1 MKEKVLDTIKKY
13 NLIEDGDKLV
23 LAVSGGPD
31 SMSMLNIL
39 NELKNDKVINFE
51 ISVAHVNHMIRE
63 EAKEDE
69 EYVKEYCSQKNIHFY
84 SKSIDVQKLANN
96 NKVGTEEA
104 GRYARYE
111 FFDEILKITES
122 NKVVVAHNKNDKAE
136 TIIMNIMRGSGIIG
150 LKWIEP
156 KKGKYIRPL
165 IECERFEIEDY
176 CKKEKLNPKIDKT
189 NFENVY
195 TRNKIRNIVIPYVKK
210 EFNPNIIETLNRLSE
225 LVVDEENYIIKQ
237 VERIY
242 KEILISE
249 NEKEIIIDLKSFNKQ
264 EKVIKSRIILYT
276 ITRLFGTSKEIAKV
290 HIDDIIK
297 LCKNNIGNKFLKPNK
312 NIKIL
317 VRNHKIYFIKEI
329 WVAVANACNK
339 LTCNKNVIK
348 KSFTKKKIYVIK
360 QYENVKVKQE
370 EELFWKTE
378 LKH

>member
-150 LKWIEP
+150 LKGIEP

-297 LCKNNIGNKFLKPNK
+297 LCKNNIGNKFLTPNK

-329 WVAVANACNK
+329 
-339 LTCNKNVIK
+339 
-348 KSFTKKKIYVIK
+348 
-360 QYENVKVKQE
+360 
-370 EELFWKTE
+370 
-378 LKH
+378 

>member
-23 LAVSGGPD
+23 LSVSGGPD

-150 LKWIEP
+150 LKGIEP

-297 LCKNNIGNKFLKPNK
+297 LCKNNIGNKFLTPNK

-329 WVAVANACNK
+329 
-339 LTCNKNVIK
+339 
-348 KSFTKKKIYVIK
+348 
-360 QYENVKVKQE
+360 
-370 EELFWKTE
+370 
-378 LKH
+378 

>member
-150 LKWIEP
+150 LKGIEP

-290 HIDDIIK
+290 HIEDIIK
-297 LCKNNIGNKFLKPNK
+297 LCNNNIGNKFLTPNK
-312 NIKIL
+312 NIKVL
-317 VRNHKIYFIKEI
+317 VKNHKIYFIKE
-329 WVAVANACNK
+329 N
-339 LTCNKNVIK
+339 
-348 KSFTKKKIYVIK
+348 
-360 QYENVKVKQE
+360 
-370 EELFWKTE
+370 
-378 LKH
+378 